1 MNKIKEIKNKKMNVL
16 IVEDEIIIALDIKS
30 TVENL
35 GFSISGIFSS
45 GEESIAKVPLM
56 SPDII
61 LMDIKLNGK
70 IDGIYA
76 AIKIYDK
83 YNIPSIFL
91 TAYND
96 EKTIKKMNKS
106 DLFYSINKPFS
117 EYELSDTIKKTQEKF
132 GLS

>member
-1 MNKIKEIKNKKMNVL
+1 MHKKEEIKNKKMNVL
-16 IVEDEIIIALDIKS
+16 IVEDEIIIALDLKF

-45 GEESIAKVPLM
+45 GEESIAKVPDI

-70 IDGIYA
+70 IDGICA
-76 AIKIYDK
+76 AIKIYNK
-83 YNIPSIFL
+83 HNIPSIFL

-106 DLFYSINKPFS
+106 DLFYSISKPFS
-117 EYELSDTIKKTQEKF
+117 EYELSDTIKRTQDKF